1 MRNCIAK
8 IPFPSNEP
16 VYSYEPGSKEREL
29 LKKAIEEVKSKQ
41 VEIPVIIGSEEIKTG
56 NIQEIREPHNL
67 DSVLGVFHKAGK
79 KEIETAIE
87 VAVAASKKW
96 REYDWSDRAAIFL
109 KAAELLS
116 GKYRHIMNAVT
127 MLSLSKNVFQAE
139 IDSACELIDF
149 LRFNL
154 YYMQKIYEE
163 QPLHSPKGTWNIMQ
177 YRPLEGFIFAV
188 PPFNFMSIAG
198 NLPTAP
204 AMMGNVVLWKPAS
217 SSVYAPYIFM
227 QILKEAGL
235 PDGVINFIPS
245 KGSEVGSVVFSSEY
259 FAGLHFTGSADT
271 FHYMWKTIGENIP
284 KYKTYPRIVGETGGK
299 DYIFVH
305 KSANRKKLITA
316 IIRGAYEYQGQKCS
330 AVSRVYVPKSVW
342 GEIKDELLSEI
353 DKIKMGSPEDFT
365 NFMNAVI
372 DREAYNKITAY
383 IDFAKESSDAEII
396 KGGEYDDSKGLFV
409 QPTVIVT
416 QNPHFK
422 TMEEEI
428 FGPVVT
434 VYPYD
439 DDKYEETLY
448 LCDATSPYG
457 LTGAIFSEDRD
468 ATRVAIDILENSAGN
483 FYINDKPTGAVVGQQ
498 PFGGSRASGT
508 NDKAG
513 SHLNL
518 LRWVTPRAIKENF
531 IAPENFEYPFMAKE

>member
-1 MRNCIAK
+1 MRNTIAR
-8 IPFPSNEP
+8 IPIPTNEP
-16 VYSYEPGSKEREL
+16 VYSYAPGTEEREK
-29 LKKAIEEVKSKQ
+29 LKEAIKEIKSQ
-41 VEIPVIIGSEEIKTG
+41 EIEIPLIIGGEEIKTG
-56 NIQEIREPHNL
+56 NVAKIVEPH
-67 DSVLGVFHKAGK
+67 DTKSVLGVYHMAGE
-79 KEIETAIE
+79 KEINMAID
-87 VAVAASKKW
+87 AAMQAAKKW
-96 REYDWSDRAAIFL
+96 REYDWIDRAAIFL

-116 GKYRHIMNAVT
+116 TKYRYLINAAT

-154 YYMQKIYEE
+154 FYMQKIYEE
-163 QPLHSPKGTWNIMQ
+163 QPLYSPKGTWNIMQ

-188 PPFNFMSIAG
+188 PPFNFVSIAG

-204 AMMGNVVLWKPAS
+204 AMMGNVVLWKPAE

-227 QILKEAGL
+227 KILQEAGL
-235 PDGVINFIPS
+235 PDGVINFIPAI
-245 KGSEVGSVVFSSEY
+245 GREIGHFVFASEH
-259 FAGLHFTGSADT
+259 FAGIHFTGSVPT
-271 FHYMWKTIGENIP
+271 FNKMWQMMAENIH
-284 KYKTYPRIVGETGGK
+284 KYKAYPRIVGETGGK

-305 KSANRKKLITA
+305 KSANRRKLITA
-316 IIRGAYEYQGQKCS
+316 IVRGAYEYQGQKCS
-330 AVSRVYVPKSVW
+330 AVSRVYIPKSMW
-342 GEIKDELLSEI
+342 SEIKDDLFKEI

-365 NFMNAVI
+365 NFMNALI
-372 DREAYNKITAY
+372 DEKAFKKVTSY
-383 IDFAKESSDAEII
+383 IDYAKNASDAEIV
-396 KGGEYDDSKGLFV
+396 KGGGYDNSKGWFV
-409 QPTVIVT
+409 EPTVILT
-416 QNPHFK
+416 ENPHFK

-434 VYPYD
+434 IYPYD
-439 DDKYEETLY
+439 DDKYIETLH
-448 LCDATSPYG
+448 LCDQTSPYG

-468 ATRVAIDILENSAGN
+468 ATRVAIDILEGSAGN

-498 PFGGSRASGT
+498 PFGGTRGSGT

-531 IAPENFEYPFMAKE
+531 IAPESFEYPFMAEE

>member
-8 IPFPSNEP
+8 IPFPNNEP
-16 VYSYEPGSKEREL
+16 IYSYEAGSKEKQL
-29 LKKAIEEVKSKQ
+29 LKEAIAKIKSEQ
-41 VEIPVIIGSEEIKTG
+41 VEIPVIINGEEIKTG
-56 NIQEIREPHNL
+56 NTQEIVEPHNL
-67 DSVLGVFHKAGK
+67 SSTLGVFHKAGE
-79 KEIETAIE
+79 KEINMAIE
-87 VAVAASKKW
+87 ASIEASKKW
-96 REYDWSDRAAIFL
+96 REYDWIDRAAIFL

-116 GKYRHIMNAVT
+116 GKYRYIMNAVT

-177 YRPLEGFIFAV
+177 YRPLEGFVFAV

-227 QILKEAGL
+227 KILKEAGL
-235 PDGVINFIPS
+235 PEGVINFIPS
-245 KGSEVGSVVFSSEY
+245 KGSDAGKIIFSSEH

-284 KYKTYPRIVGETGGK
+284 KYKAYPRIVGETGGK

-305 KSANRKKLITA
+305 NSANRKKLITA
-316 IIRGAYEYQGQKCS
+316 IVRGAYEYQGQKCS

-342 GEIKDELLSEI
+342 TEIKDELLQEI
-353 DKIKMGSPEDFT
+353 KKIKIGSPEDFT

-372 DREAYNKITAY
+372 DKEAYGKITKY
-383 IDFAKESSDAEII
+383 IDYAKEKSDAEII
-396 KGGEYDDSKGLFV
+396 IGGNYGDSKGLFV
-409 QPTVIVT
+409 EPTVIVT
-416 QNPHFK
+416 ENPHFK

-434 VYPYD
+434 IYPYD
-439 DDKYEETLY
+439 DDKYEEILH
-448 LCDATSPYG
+448 LCDDTSPYG
-457 LTGAIFSEDRD
+457 LTGAIFSEDRN
-468 ATRVAIDILENSAGN
+468 ATLTAIDILENSAGN

-531 IAPENFEYPFMAKE
+531 IASESFEYPFMSEE

>member
-1 MRNCIAK
+1 MRNTIARV
-8 IPFPSNEP
+8 PLPTNEP
-16 VYSYEPGSKEREL
+16 VYSYAPGTEEREK
-29 LKKAIEEVKSKQ
+29 LKEAIREIKSQ
-41 VEIPVIIGSEEIKTG
+41 QIEIPIIIGGEEIKTG
-56 NIQEIREPHNL
+56 NTKEIVEPH
-67 DSVLGVFHKAGK
+67 DKSSVLGVYHVAGE
-79 KEIETAIE
+79 KEIKMAIE
-87 VAVAASKKW
+87 AAMEASKKW
-96 REYDWSDRAAIFL
+96 REYDWVDRAAIFL

-116 GKYRHIMNAVT
+116 GKYRYLINAAT
-127 MLSLSKNVFQAE
+127 MLSLSKNIFQAE
-139 IDSACELIDF
+139 IDSACELTDF

-163 QPLHSPKGTWNIMQ
+163 QPLYSPRGTWNIMQ

-188 PPFNFMSIAG
+188 PPFNFVSISG

-227 QILKEAGL
+227 KILQEAGL

-245 KGSEVGSVVFSSEY
+245 KGSVVGNIVFSSEY
-259 FAGLHFTGSADT
+259 FAGIHFTGSVDT
-271 FHYMWKTIGENIP
+271 FNRMWKMMAENLP
-284 KYKTYPRIVGETGGK
+284 KYKAYPRIVGETGGK
-299 DYIFVH
+299 DYIFAH
-305 KSANRKKLITA
+305 KSANTKKLITA

-330 AVSRVYVPKSVW
+330 AVSRVYLPRSMW
-342 GEIKDELLSEI
+342 NEIKDDLFKEI

-372 DREAYNKITAY
+372 DEEAYKKIVNY
-383 IDFAKESSDAEII
+383 IEYARSASDAEII
-396 KGGEYDDSKGLFV
+396 KGGGYDDSKGWFV
-409 QPTVIVT
+409 EPTIIYT
-416 QNPHFK
+416 ENPHFK

-434 VYPYD
+434 IYPYD
-439 DDKYEETLY
+439 DDKYVETLH
-448 LCDATSPYG
+448 LCDQTSPYG

-468 ATRVAIDILENSAGN
+468 ATRVALDILEGSAGN

-498 PFGGSRASGT
+498 PFGGARASGT

-518 LRWVTPRAIKENF
+518 LRWITPRAIKENF
-531 IAPENFEYPFMAKE
+531 VAPESFEYPFMKEE

>member
-1 MRNCIAK
+1 MRNTITR
-8 IPFPSNEP
+8 IPIPTNEP
-16 VYSYEPGSKEREL
+16 VYSYAPGTEERIKLKE
-29 LKKAIEEVKSKQ
+29 AIKEIKSQ
-41 VEIPVIIGSEEIKTG
+41 EIEIPLIIGGEEIKTG
-56 NIQEIREPHNL
+56 NVAKIVEPH
-67 DSVLGVFHKAGK
+67 DTKSVLGVYHKAGE
-79 KEIETAIE
+79 KEINMAID
-87 VAVAASKKW
+87 AAMQAAKKW
-96 REYDWSDRAAIFL
+96 REYDWVDRAAIFL

-116 GKYRHIMNAVT
+116 TKYRYLINAAT

-139 IDSACELIDF
+139 IDSACELTDF

-163 QPLHSPKGTWNIMQ
+163 QPLYSPRGTWNIMQ
-177 YRPLEGFIFAV
+177 YRPLEGFILAV
-188 PPFNFMSIAG
+188 PPFNFVSIAG

-227 QILKEAGL
+227 KILQEAGL
-235 PDGVINFIPS
+235 PDGVINFIPAS
-245 KGSEVGSVVFSSEY
+245 GSDVGKIVFASEH
-259 FAGLHFTGSADT
+259 FAGIHFTGSVAT
-271 FHYMWKTIGENIP
+271 FNKMWQMMAENIH
-284 KYKTYPRIVGETGGK
+284 KYKAYPRIVGETGGK

-305 KSANRKKLITA
+305 KSANKRKLITA

-330 AVSRVYVPKSVW
+330 AVSRVYIPKSMW
-342 GEIKDELLSEI
+342 NEIKDDLFKEI

-365 NFMNAVI
+365 NFMNALI
-372 DREAYNKITAY
+372 DEEAFKKVTSY
-383 IDFAKESSDAEII
+383 IDYAKNASDAEIV
-396 KGGEYDDSKGLFV
+396 KGGGYDSSKGWFV
-409 QPTVIVT
+409 EPTVILT
-416 QNPHFK
+416 ENPHFK

-434 VYPYD
+434 IYPYD
-439 DDKYEETLY
+439 DDKYIETLH
-448 LCDATSPYG
+448 LCDQTSPYG

-468 ATRVAIDILENSAGN
+468 ATRIAIDILEGSAGN
-483 FYINDKPTGAVVGQQ
+483 FYVNDKPTGAVVGQQ
-498 PFGGSRASGT
+498 PFGGTRGSGT

-531 IAPENFEYPFMAKE
+531 IAPESFEYPFMAEE

>member
-1 MRNCIAK
+1 MRNTIAR
-8 IPFPSNEP
+8 IPLPANEP
-16 VYSYEPGSKEREL
+16 VYSYAPGTEERAL
-29 LKKAIEEVKSKQ
+29 LKEAIKEVKSKQ
-41 VEIPVIIGSEEIKTG
+41 IEIPLIIGGEEIKTG
-56 NIQEIREPHNL
+56 NTVEIVEPH
-67 DSVLGVFHKAGK
+67 DTKSVLGVYHKAGE
-79 KEIETAIE
+79 KEIKMAIE
-87 VAVAASKKW
+87 ASMEAAKKW
-96 REYDWSDRAAIFL
+96 REYDWVDRAAIFL

-116 GKYRHIMNAVT
+116 KKYRYMINAVT

-154 YYMQKIYEE
+154 YFMKKIYEE
-163 QPLHSPKGTWNIMQ
+163 QPPHSPLGTWNIMQ

-188 PPFNFMSIAG
+188 PPFNFVSISG

-204 AMMGNVVLWKPAS
+204 AIMGNVVLWKPAE

-227 QILKEAGL
+227 KILQEAGL
-235 PDGVINFIPS
+235 PDGVINFVPAVG
-245 KGSEVGSVVFSSEY
+245 KEVGHFVFADEH
-259 FAGLHFTGSADT
+259 FAGLHFTGSVETFQKMWQMMADNL
-271 FHYMWKTIGENIP
+271 H
-284 KYKTYPRIVGETGGK
+284 KYKAYPRIVGETGGK
-299 DYIFVH
+299 DYIFAH
-305 KSANRKKLITA
+305 KSANTKKLITA

-330 AVSRVYVPKSVW
+330 AVSRVYLPQSMW
-342 GEIKDELLSEI
+342 DSIKDELLSEI

-372 DREAYNKITAY
+372 DRKAYNKIVNY
-383 IDFAKESSDAEII
+383 IDYVKNASDAEII
-396 KGGEYDDSKGLFV
+396 KGGEYDDSKGYFV
-409 QPTVIVT
+409 KPTVILT
-416 QNPHFK
+416 HNPHFK

-434 VYPYD
+434 IYPYD

-448 LCDATSPYG
+448 LCDQTSPYG

-468 ATRVAIDILENSAGN
+468 ATRLAIDILENSAGN

-498 PFGGSRASGT
+498 PFGGTRASGT

-531 IAPENFEYPFMAKE
+531 LAPESFEYPFMQEE

>member
-8 IPFPSNEP
+8 IPFPVNEP
-16 VYSYEPGSKEREL
+16 VYSYQKGSKEKIL
-29 LKKAIEEVKSKQ
+29 LKQAIEEVKSKQ
-41 VEIPVIIGSEEIKTG
+41 IEIPVIIGGQEIKTG
-56 NIQEIREPHNL
+56 NTQEIREPHNL
-67 DSVLGVFHKAGK
+67 NSVLGVFHKAGK
-79 KEIETAIE
+79 KEIEMAIE
-87 VAVAASKKW
+87 SSIEASKKW
-96 REYDWSDRAAIFL
+96 KEYDWVDRAAIFL

-116 GKYRHIMNAVT
+116 GKYRYIMNAVT

-163 QPLHSPKGTWNIMQ
+163 QPLHSPNGTWNILQ

-245 KGSEVGSVVFSSEY
+245 KGSDVGEVVFKSEY

-305 KSANRKKLITA
+305 KSTNRKKLITA
-316 IIRGAYEYQGQKCS
+316 IVRGAYEYQGQKCS

-342 GEIKDELLSEI
+342 SEIKDDLLKEI
-353 DKIKMGSPEDFT
+353 DKIKMGTPEDFT

-372 DREAYNKITAY
+372 DREAYNKIANY
-383 IDFAKESSDAEII
+383 IDYAKNAKDAEII
-396 KGGEYDDSKGLFV
+396 KGGNYDDSKGLFIE
-409 QPTVIVT
+409 PTVILT
-416 QNPHFK
+416 ENPHFK

-434 VYPYD
+434 IYSYD
-439 DDKYEETLY
+439 DDKFEETLY

-468 ATRVAIDILENSAGN
+468 ATRVAVDILENSAGN

-513 SHLNL
+513 SHFNL

-531 IAPENFEYPFMAKE
+531 VAPESFKYPFMEEE